1 MSDTITAPDREQL
14 TGLVFE
20 LASQLH
26 VERAQRVVLQAALEK
41 AGVFDATTLQ
51 ALALDPVVQR
61 RNHELLE
68 ESIAKLLR
76 VLAEDTDPRRPLRH
90 TSRDSKREGDQP

>member
-1 MSDTITAPDREQL
+1 MSGTNTAPDCEQL

-51 ALALDPVVQR
+51 ALALDPEVQR
-61 RNHELLE
+61 RNHDLLE

-76 VLAEDTDPRRPLRH
+76 VLAEDADARRPLRD
-90 TSRDSKREGDQP
+90 TDGNRKPEGDEP